1 MSTQTPSVTPHR
13 VVKPAG
19 PPLSRGWFGGLV
31 ALVALAGVSLFIGA
45 AELSPLDFLG
55 GEATERQL
63 LNLFASR
70 IPRTVAV
77 LLAGASLALS
87 GLLMQLLVRNRFVEP
102 GTVGTSESA
111 GVGILISVMLFP
123 SAPLV
128 VKMIIA
134 IITALFGTALFL
146 RIVRSLPPKAPVVV
160 VPLVGIML
168 AGIISA
174 GTTFVAYRFNL
185 MQTIGIWMQGDFSG
199 VLRGRY
205 ELLWLLALMG
215 LLLWGFADRFTLAS
229 LGEDHAKALG
239 LSYKATLNLG
249 LALVA
254 VSSAITLVVV
264 GGIGFVGL
272 VVPNLISLWRGDNLR
287 RNIGWTALAGA
298 GFVLICDLLSRTI
311 NAPYEIPVGTVSGV
325 LGGVVFL
332 ALLLTGKM
340 RTQ

>member
-1 MSTQTPSVTPHR
+1 MSTQTPSVTPQTAD
-13 VVKPAG
+13 KPAVR
-19 PPLSRGWFGGLV
+19 PLSRGWFGGLA
-31 ALVALAGVSLFIGA
+31 ALVALAGVSLFVGA
-45 AELSPLDFLG
+45 ADLSPFDFLRG
-55 GEATERQL
+55 QASERQL
-63 LNLFASR
+63 LSLFASR

-134 IITALFGTALFL
+134 IVAALLGTALFL
-146 RIVRSLPPKAPVVV
+146 RIVRSLPPRAPVVV

-168 AGIISA
+168 AGVISA
-174 GTTFVAYRFNL
+174 GTTFVAYRSNL

-205 ELLWLLALMG
+205 ELLWLLGLIG
-215 LLLWGFADRFTLAS
+215 LLLWVFADRFTLAS
-229 LGEDHAKALG
+229 LGEDHARALG
-239 LSYKATLNLG
+239 LSYKTTLNLG

-332 ALLLTGKM
+332 TLLLTGKM